1 MLVKSS
7 THNAARIFGV
17 KMIRLHGYV
26 SLEMKF
32 VNFVNFS
39 FFSFFFFFFF
49 FFFFSPPPSS
59 LAIIGGSNIHRPI
72 AFYFHI
78 HTHTPS

>member
-1 MLVKSS
+1 MFSIFDKKNQSNLLHYTIIMLVKSS

-49 FFFFSPPPSS
+49 FFFFLNTTNVKP
-59 LAIIGGSNIHRPI
+59 
-72 AFYFHI
+72 
-78 HTHTPS
+78 